1 MNSLLAGAGAVLVVT
16 GLVHSVFGER
26 LIFRRMRRAGSLIPT
41 DGGSALREPHVR
53 ILWATWHALSVIGW
67 ALAALLLWYAHEVPP
82 MPAPLGWAVFGG
94 TTGSSLLVLV
104 GTKGRHPGWIALLAA
119 AVLTLLGMPFPG

>member
-16 GLVHSVFGER
+16 GLVLSVFGER
-26 LIFRRMRRAGSLIPT
+26 LIFRRMRRAGALIPT

-67 ALAALLLWYAHEVPP
+67 ALAALLLWYAHEGPP
-82 MPAPLGWAVFGG
+82 MPAPLGWAVVGG
-94 TTGSSLLVLV
+94 TTGSSLLVQV
-104 GTKGRHPGWIALLAA
+104 GTKGRHPGWMALLTA
-119 AVLTLLGMPFPG
+119 AVLTLLGMPSPG